1 MAHSAEEAARK
12 FPNHIMKRRIHNRM
26 KKFLALLLALV
37 MVFALAA
44 CGSEPAESEESTAP
58 ETEESTAPETE
69 ESTAPETEESTA
81 PEGED
86 PAAIDPN
93 DIEDN
98 MTSDDGTY
106 EVAFV
111 TDVGQL
117 HDKSFN
123 EGTWNG
129 VKLYAYNNG
138 LTYKYYQPANGDQA
152 TDEDRTQAMQD
163 AVDNGAKIV
172 VCAGF
177 LQEAALR
184 TAATNNP
191 EVMFVFIDGYS
202 INDEAGNV
210 LTNVAGIN
218 FQEEQAGYL
227 AGYAIVRE
235 GYTQLGFSGGGGGT
249 NPACCRYGYG
259 FLQGASAAAEEMGVD
274 VNVKYSW
281 QYGATFTASPDL
293 QTMINGWYTTGTEV
307 VFACGGSMFESI
319 SSAASAN
326 DGLVIGVDVDQSG
339 DSDTVITSAM
349 KGIAQA
355 AEVALTSFYEGTW
368 DEIGGVTT
376 TLGATDDAVGLP
388 TDTWMLE
395 NYTVEEYEAQ
405 LAAMKDGSLKVDA
418 NYPVTGDNMDDAAS
432 LNGVLPNITINVV

>member
-1 MAHSAEEAARK
+1 
-12 FPNHIMKRRIHNRM
+12 M

-44 CGSEPAESEESTAP
+44 CGSEPAAEESEAPATESEEPAATESEAP
-58 ETEESTAPETE
+58 AEEPTEEEPSE
-69 ESTAPETEESTA
+69 E
-81 PEGED
+81 
-86 PAAIDPN
+86 PAEAVDPN

-98 MTSDDGTY
+98 ITSEDGTY

-129 VKLYAYNNG
+129 VKLYAYENG

-152 TDEDRTQAMQD
+152 TDDDRTKAMQD

-191 EVMFVFIDGYS
+191 DVKFVFIDGYS

-235 GYTQLGFSGGGGGT
+235 GFTQLGFSGGGGGT

-259 FLQGASAAAEEMGVD
+259 FLQGASAAAVEMGVD
-274 VNVKYSW
+274 VSVNYSW
-281 QYGATFTASPDL
+281 QYGANFTASPDL

-376 TLGATDDAVGLP
+376 TLGATVDAVGLP

-405 LAAMKDGSLKVDA
+405 LAAMKDGSLVVNA
-418 NYPVTGDNMDDAAS
+418 EYPATADGMDDAAS